1 MPINPGFGLSPPYQS
16 EEDMINDYNAQS
28 LDPNSTIIKAYRD
41 AFFRNK
47 PSEINERLAMV
58 LSVKSG
64 IIIPSD
70 LNYFNNKEVAGEF
83 GFSSGNAGKSWVC
96 AICRIF
102 DFHAGIPAPS
112 LEKPTTATGMSF
124 KDLTLIR
131 CNVGKFYASN
141 EEMQSR
147 GISALEPGDWIVVE
161 FQDKSTMSNG
171 TIKDLYL
178 KRPAAP

>member
-1 MPINPGFGLSPPYQS
+1 MPVNPGFGFSPPHQS
-16 EEDMINDYNAQS
+16 EEDIIADYNAQS

-58 LSVKSG
+58 LTVRSDIK
-64 IIIPSD
+64 IPSD
-70 LNYFNNKEVAGEF
+70 LVYFNNKEVAAEF
-83 GFSSGNAGKSWVC
+83 DINGVNRSWVC

-102 DFHAGIPAPS
+102 DFHAGIPNPS
-112 LEKPTTATGMSF
+112 LEKPTTATGMSI

-131 CNVGKFYASN
+131 CNVGKFYASS
-141 EEMQSR
+141 EEVKSR
-147 GISALEPGDWIVVE
+147 GIPTLEPGDWIIVE

-178 KRPAAP
+178 KRPSGN